1 MTITQS
7 TLKELWGASKNE
19 CAYPDCEVQLA
30 DPNGDGVIGEICHI
44 RAQSEGGPRY
54 DSSLNEEEID
64 SASNLILL
72 CPTHHTVVD
81 KNPDNYSSDELERW
95 KEEQLTED
103 GLEVPGTDALLN
115 ELVANTE
122 SINVEDGSFILSKN
136 QMGGQVADEITNIG
150 QQPRRIPPVAQ
161 QEMVQQLS
169 SYEPGPVTVSGI
181 MGDGESLRLAEE
193 IIGVLDEAGWDVSGP
208 NQVVLNRAVQEIQLK
223 IPEDTEAFRTLGN
236 LFIQLGFDSAGYLE
250 EEKEDIEII
259 VGSNL

>member
-136 QMGGQVADEITNIG
+136 QIGGQVADEITNIG
-150 QQPRRIPPVAQ
+150 QQP
-161 QEMVQQLS
+161 
-169 SYEPGPVTVSGI
+169 
-181 MGDGESLRLAEE
+181 
-193 IIGVLDEAGWDVSGP
+193 
-208 NQVVLNRAVQEIQLK
+208 
-223 IPEDTEAFRTLGN
+223 
-236 LFIQLGFDSAGYLE
+236 
-250 EEKEDIEII
+250 
-259 VGSNL
+259 